1 MLCLVV
7 SMSIKIC
14 CPSCDIAAH
23 VCDLQHFLSVNL
35 DLIHLVSMGPVDRLH
50 LLAKVILP
58 WVEMLEVREWS
69 LVAGVS
75 TMRICREQFRK
86 SVPHLDLPVERS
98 VEVGWSRIKAAIF
111 FGTFSCWW
119 QSIVVVV
126 VQESCLIIERVAGS
140 RGCIKLVEF
149 VLLNESLCCAHR
161 HIIILN
167 AFSLSRTAPSHRRNH
182 TITLA
187 DFITRAVMQQ
197 VTAPISNL

>member
-35 DLIHLVSMGPVDRLH
+35 DLIHLVSMGSVDRLH

-58 WVEMLEVREWS
+58 WVEMLVVREWS

-98 VEVGWSRIKAAIF
+98 VEVGRSRIKAAIF
-111 FGTFSCWW
+111 LGTLCSWW
-119 QSIVVVV
+119 QSIVVVF
-126 VQESCLIIERVAGS
+126 VQESCLIIDRVTGS
-140 RGCIKLVEF
+140 RGSFKLVEF

-161 HIIILN
+161 HIIILK
-167 AFSLSRTAPSHRRNH
+167 ALSLSRATPSHRRNH
-182 TITLA
+182 TISLA
-187 DFITRAVMQQ
+187 DFITRAVMQ
-197 VTAPISNL
+197 